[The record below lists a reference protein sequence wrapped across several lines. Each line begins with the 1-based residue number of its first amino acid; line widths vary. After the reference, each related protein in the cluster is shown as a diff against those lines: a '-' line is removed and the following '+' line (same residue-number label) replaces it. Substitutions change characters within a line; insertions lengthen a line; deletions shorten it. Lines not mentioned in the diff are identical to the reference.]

1 MSCGIS
7 LFGPTRSLIGVG
19 MGINVSE
26 AGNAFVGASNI
37 WMWENGIG
45 FQWES
50 GIFMN
55 VE

>member
-1 MSCGIS
+1 MTPIS
-7 LFGPTRSLIGVG
+7 PHTWNSELTGGPGG
-19 MGINVSE
+19 A
-26 AGNAFVGASNI
+26 AGSAGAGAAFVGASNI